1 MAETYIKDGTTWR
14 NVKALYVNQSGTWRP
29 IRNVYVNDSG
39 TWRLVFGGNTGTA
52 SWTTAQST
60 TWTVP
65 NGVYSISVNACG
77 GSGGGGAADG
87 GTNFNGYGG
96 AGGGANLKG
105 STTFS
110 VTPGQV
116 LNITVGD
123 GGPANGGQGTYG
135 GQSSVSGTGVSYTA
149 DGGQGGANYAS
160 GSGVSAFA
168 GAGAYGA
175 DYPSST
181 YSRTFT
187 PGASFNGGSDGGR
200 GGNAPNYTP
209 GLKGNPGKVYIS
221 Y

>member
-1 MAETYIKDGTTWR
+1 MSGIVQALIASSGKGQPGSASYTAAGTY
-14 NVKALYVNQSGTWRP
+14 S
-29 IRNVYVNDSG
+29 
-39 TWRLVFGGNTGTA
+39 F
-52 SWTTAQST
+52 
-60 TWTVP
+60 TVP
-65 NGVYSISVNACG
+65 SGIYSVTINACG
-77 GSGGGGAADG
+77 GSGGGGQADG

-105 STTFS
+105 EQSFS
-110 VTPGQV
+110 VAPGQV
-116 LNITVGD
+116 LSITVGD
-123 GGPANGGQGTYG
+123 GGPANGGQGSYG
-135 GQSSVSGTGVSYTA
+135 GQSTVTGTGVSYTA

-168 GAGAYGA
+168 GMGAYGA

-181 YSRTFT
+181 YSRTYT

-209 GLKGNPGKVYIS
+209 GLKGNPGKVYIT